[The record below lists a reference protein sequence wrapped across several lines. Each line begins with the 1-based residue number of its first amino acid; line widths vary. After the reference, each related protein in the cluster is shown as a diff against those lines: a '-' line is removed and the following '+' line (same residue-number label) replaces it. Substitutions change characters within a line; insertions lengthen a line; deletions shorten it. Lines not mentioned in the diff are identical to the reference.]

1 MAPRIRVYTLLRN
14 CTVNRY
20 DIIFIYIIVLLTIL
34 LYASSNVGNAQI
46 RLFDSDYYYIIIN
59 F

>member
-1 MAPRIRVYTLLRN
+1 MAPRIRVYALLRN
-14 CTVNRY
+14 CTLNRY

-34 LYASSNVGNAQI
+34 FYASSNGGNAQI
-46 RLFDSDYYYIIIN
+46 RLFDSDSYYIILN